1 MSDRQTSK
9 NKELTG
15 HTVVRVDFRVWGQI
29 VEGHYQYPHVIST
42 FCFQRC
48 TVWRVAG
55 NTFFTY
61 AWKGNRTA
69 SSDARVGV
77 WVSFCASEWLC
88 GRNQKSTINYY
99 GNPRWQKS
107 LVNLNELTFKGEAN
121 PRSRLLH
128 AQASANTEGQKEEL
142 GSRCCHGNSH
152 AGSPQ
157 RSKSGRKEE
166 RRMNYYYRVPHEK
179 WET

>member
-1 MSDRQTSK
+1 MTTGNRQHGKIPNTCEKKLQRKHYLPHLKSTLAFKKVMIKFQLFPSCVRPSDVKKQRT
-9 NKELTG
+9 TG

-77 WVSFCASEWLC
+77 WVSFCTSEWLC

-99 GNPRWQKS
+99 DNPRWQKS
-107 LVNLNELTFKGEAN
+107 
-121 PRSRLLH
+121 S
-128 AQASANTEGQKEEL
+128 S
-142 GSRCCHGNSH
+142 
-152 AGSPQ
+152 
-157 RSKSGRKEE
+157 
-166 RRMNYYYRVPHEK
+166 
-179 WET
+179 

>member
-1 MSDRQTSK
+1 MGKSQTPAKKSFKENTICPISNLLWLSKRSWSNFSCFLLVSDRQTSK

-77 WVSFCASEWLC
+77 WVSFCTSEWLC

-99 GNPRWQKS
+99 DNPRWQKS
-107 LVNLNELTFKGEAN
+107 
-121 PRSRLLH
+121 S
-128 AQASANTEGQKEEL
+128 S
-142 GSRCCHGNSH
+142 
-152 AGSPQ
+152 
-157 RSKSGRKEE
+157 
-166 RRMNYYYRVPHEK
+166 
-179 WET
+179 